1 MSARIIKIG
10 CVADDFTG
18 ASDAA
23 SFLRKQGLKTI
34 LFNEIPKSAL
44 LESCDAVV
52 IALKSRTAPVDEAV
66 NDSMNALKWMKE
78 NGAQQLYV
86 KYCSTFDS
94 TKEGNIGP
102 ILDAALEEFQI
113 PYTILCPSL
122 PVNGRTVKDGCLYV
136 NGVPLHETHMKNH
149 PLTPMWDADI
159 SVLMRE
165 QSKYPCMKLTS
176 EDLRNG
182 KAYIQE
188 KIEEFAEGKDHFY
201 VIPDYFE
208 DVHGMWIYSCFDNLP
223 LLSGGS
229 GLLGNYEYYT
239 DHMAETSGEELQEVG
254 KTLLLAGSCS
264 KATLEQI
271 ERYQA
276 TGNPTVRIDP
286 WELIAGEISAE
297 KLWETWEGKDQI
309 LFYSSDR
316 AENVRKVQTEGKEKV
331 AELLEQTMASLAVY
345 AVRAGYTQVIVA
357 GGETSGAVTKGL
369 DYESYIIGESIAPG
383 VPVMIPMSAKQI
395 RLVLKS
401 GNFGQPEFFEKAV
414 EMTTTGKRGE

>member
-1 MSARIIKIG
+1 MSARMIKIG

-34 LFNEIPKSAL
+34 LFNEIPKGSL
-44 LESCDAVV
+44 RESCDAVV
-52 IALKSRTAPVDEAV
+52 IALKSRTAPVKEAV
-66 NDSMNALKWMKE
+66 DDSMSALKWMKE

-165 QSKYPCMKLTS
+165 QSKYPCMKLTG
-176 EDLRNG
+176 EELREG
-182 KAYIQE
+182 KVFVQK
-188 KIEEFAEGKDHFY
+188 KIEAFAEGKEHFY
-201 VIPDYFE
+201 VIPDYYE
-208 DVHGMWIYSCFDNLP
+208 DIHGVWIYSCFDNLP

-239 DHMAETSGEELQEVG
+239 VNVPETSGEELKEVG
-254 KTLLLAGSCS
+254 RTLLLAGSCS

-271 ERYQA
+271 EKYKA

-286 WELIAGEISAE
+286 WDLIAGTTSA
-297 KLWETWEGKDQI
+297 KMLWEACKGQDKV

-316 AENVRKVQTEGKEKV
+316 AENVRKAQEEGKEKV
-331 AELLEQTMASLAVY
+331 AEMLEQTMAALARY
-345 AVRAGYTQVIVA
+345 AVQDGYTQVIVA

-369 DYESYIIGESIAPG
+369 GYESYIIGESIAPG
-383 VPVMIPMSAKQI
+383 VPVMVPMSAKEI

-401 GNFGQPEFFEKAV
+401 GNFGQPEFFERAV
-414 EMTTTGKRGE
+414 EVTTTGTRGE